1 MEITASCDQPVSHGM
16 DLQDTFSPSM
26 DRMRTLLSQRRGT
39 LMLALAV
46 LLIGNSGAAQQPSE
60 APSLSLSQAVSIA
73 LEKNPQRKAAMAET
87 RAAAAGV
94 RQSRSLL
101 FPNLTFSETATRG
114 NDPVYVFGSR
124 LRQQRF
130 TADDFALN
138 RLNTPLPFGNFSTR
152 LGASWNLFDSMASWR
167 RVTQAKA
174 MEEAA
179 GHQLERADQEI
190 VFQVVSAYYKV
201 LLEKQRLAV
210 AEQSIR
216 AAQSILDN
224 SKARYESGLTVESD
238 LLNAQVRMSSRQQEL
253 IQARNNLALA
263 QAQLNLTMGVPA
275 EEPFNVTDALAERS
289 LPSSSIAELEQKAI
303 TTRPD
308 LKRIQSEESAQKLS
322 VAIAK
327 SSFGPRVNAF
337 ASWEMDNPTF
347 VAGGGGN
354 NWIGGLELQFDL
366 FRGGARRA
374 ELSREKALADKV
386 EAMKQA
392 ARDGVKLE
400 VRRSYY
406 DTDAARQQ
414 VEVARAA
421 VTQAQESL
429 RISQNRYQSGLA
441 TITDLLS
448 VEDATHRTQ
457 FDYWEAVYREL
468 TSYASLELS
477 TGTLNADSPVVKP

>member
-1 MEITASCDQPVSHGM
+1 MAEAANSCGGPRVSAH
-16 DLQDTFSPSM
+16 F
-26 DRMRTLLSQRRGT
+26 R
-39 LMLALAV
+39 LAV
-46 LLIGNSGAAQQPSE
+46 SVAALIAVISSAGEAQDDAKPLNLSE
-60 APSLSLSQAVSIA
+60 AVRIA
-73 LEKNPQRKAAMAET
+73 LERNPERKAALAET
-87 RAAAAGV
+87 KVAAAGV
-94 RQSRSLL
+94 RLSRSML

-152 LGASWNLFDSMASWR
+152 LGATWNIFDSMVSWR
-167 RVTQAKA
+167 RVNQAKS
-174 MEEAA
+174 MQEAA
-179 GHQLERADQEI
+179 SHQLERADQEI
-190 VFQVVSAYYKV
+190 VSKVVDAYYNV
-201 LLEKQRLAV
+201 LLTQKRLGV
-210 AEQSIR
+210 VEQSVKT
-216 AAQSILDN
+216 AQSILNN

-263 QAQLNLTMGVPA
+263 EAQLNVAMGLAPENPYQLTD
-275 EEPFNVTDALAERS
+275 TLTERT
-289 LPSSSIAELEQKAI
+289 LPSSSVGELEQKAV

-337 ASWEMDNPTF
+337 ASWEMNNPTF

-354 NWIGGLELQFDL
+354 NWLGGLELQIDL
-366 FRGGARRA
+366 FRGGAKHA
-374 ELSREKALADKV
+374 ELSREKALAEKV
-386 EAMKQA
+386 EAMKRA
-392 ARDGVKLE
+392 AVDGVKLE
-400 VRRSYY
+400 VRRAFY
-406 DTDAARQQ
+406 DHDAARQQ
-414 VEVARAA
+414 VDVARAA
-421 VTQAQESL
+421 VAQAQESL

-448 VEDATHRTQ
+448 VEEATHRTQ
-457 FDYWEAVYREL
+457 FDYWEAVYRSL
-468 TSYASLELS
+468 TSYAGLELS